1 MGVQNNLYIF
11 CMEETTSN
19 GRAAGDGKGKIN
31 PVLIGLIAV
40 GVVLAGGVL
49 FMMRGSDE
57 EVSEMSGTK
66 EMTGEKASSEVSED
80 AEAGMSLRDLLGMG
94 KSQKCTFKN
103 DSEEMKSEGTFYIS
117 GGKSRAMIS
126 TVVPGGKEEMS
137 TSNMIFD
144 TASNTT
150 YMWTEGMKEGV
161 KMTMNDADQAGA
173 PVSDDDTAEEVPDA
187 STSNDFA
194 RDLDQEYSYDCDSW
208 KTDASLF
215 VVPSDVAFVDMA
227 EMMKT
232 LPNPATL
239 PGMNAPGAS
248 TSGVPAAGSGDMKKA
263 SCAAC
268 DQAGDQKEA
277 CQKALG
283 C

>member
-1 MGVQNNLYIF
+1 
-11 CMEETTSN
+11 MEETISN
-19 GRAAGDGKGKIN
+19 GQAAGDGKGKIR
-31 PVLIGLIAV
+31 PVLIGMIAV
-40 GVVLAGGVL
+40 GVILAGGVL

-57 EVSEMSGTK
+57 EKSEMSGTK
-66 EMTGEKASSEVSED
+66 EMSGENISSEMLGD
-80 AEAGMSLRDLLGMG
+80 AEEGMSLRDLLGMG

-103 DSEEMKSEGTFYIS
+103 ESEGMKSEGTFYVS
-117 GGKSRAMIS
+117 GGKSRAMVS
-126 TVVPGGKEEMS
+126 NTVSGEKGGTT

-150 YMWTEGMKEGV
+150 YVWTEGMKEGV
-161 KMTMNDADQAGA
+161 KMTMNDADQEEA
-173 PVSDDDTAEEVPDA
+173 PVSDDDAAEEVPDA
-187 STSNDFA
+187 STSNDFT

-215 VVPSDVAFVDMA
+215 VVPSDVTFVDMA
-227 EMMKT
+227 EMMKA

-239 PGMNAPGAS
+239 PQMNPTNPSGMP
-248 TSGVPAAGSGDMKKA
+248 TSNVPRAGSGDMKKA

>member
-1 MGVQNNLYIF
+1 
-11 CMEETTSN
+11 MEETISN
-19 GRAAGDGKGKIN
+19 GQAAGDGKGKIR
-31 PVLIGLIAV
+31 PVLIGMIAV
-40 GVVLAGGVL
+40 GVILAGGVL

-57 EVSEMSGTK
+57 EKSEMSGTK
-66 EMTGEKASSEVSED
+66 EMSGENISSEMSGD
-80 AEAGMSLRDLLGMG
+80 AEEGMSLRDLLGMG

-103 DSEEMKSEGTFYIS
+103 ESEGMKSEGTFYVS
-117 GGKSRAMIS
+117 GGKSRAMVS
-126 TVVPGGKEEMS
+126 NTVSGGKGGTT

-150 YMWTEGMKEGV
+150 YVWTEGMKEGV
-161 KMTMNDADQAGA
+161 KMTMNDADQEEA

-187 STSNDFA
+187 STSNDFT

-227 EMMKT
+227 EMMKA

-239 PGMNAPGAS
+239 PQMNPTNPSGMP
-248 TSGVPAAGSGDMKKA
+248 TSNVPRAGSGDMKKA

>member
-1 MGVQNNLYIF
+1 
-11 CMEETTSN
+11 MEETISN
-19 GRAAGDGKGKIN
+19 GQAAGDGKGKMS
-31 PVLIGLIAV
+31 PMLIGMIAV
-40 GVVLAGGVL
+40 GVILAGGVL

-57 EVSEMSGTK
+57 EVSEVSGTK
-66 EMTGEKASSEVSED
+66 EMSGKNTSSEVSGD
-80 AEAGMSLRDLLGMG
+80 AEEGMSLRDLLGMG

-103 DSEEMKSEGTFYIS
+103 ESEGMKSEGTFYVS
-117 GGKSRAMIS
+117 GGKSRAMVS
-126 TVVPGGKEEMS
+126 NTVSGGKGGTT

-150 YMWTEGMKEGV
+150 YVWTEGMKEGV
-161 KMTMNDADQAGA
+161 KMTMNDADQEEA
-173 PVSDDDTAEEVPDA
+173 PVSDDDAAEEVPDA
-187 STSNDFA
+187 STSNDFT

-215 VVPSDVAFVDMA
+215 VVPSDVTFVDMA
-227 EMMKT
+227 EMMKA

-239 PGMNAPGAS
+239 PQMNPTNPSGMP
-248 TSGVPAAGSGDMKKA
+248 TSNVPRAGSGDMKKA